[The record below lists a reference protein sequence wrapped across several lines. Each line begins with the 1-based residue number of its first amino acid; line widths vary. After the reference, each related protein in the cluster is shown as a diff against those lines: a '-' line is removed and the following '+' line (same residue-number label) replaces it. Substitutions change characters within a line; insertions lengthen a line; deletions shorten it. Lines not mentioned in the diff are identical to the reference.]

1 MTMYIDADLITDE
14 TSVAEAIL
22 AGIADRLDAVL
33 GLDPDSGWQ
42 AEEGQPETHLAESV
56 GIVIATAAALVQDKE
71 RTDYQGFGSLILG
84 IPRQVAEPAI
94 GYSHW
99 QFNQTGTYLIPDGS
113 EFVMDAVDGTPVGFA
128 TVGDVNVT
136 GIEAVDVQVVAIE
149 PGAIANGLLGAARE
163 FEPLPFVTAVTMT
176 TAPAGGADDQSVDD
190 YLDDIVRGA
199 RRVKTVPVL
208 TDDYADAALDVAGV
222 FRAVAVRLLNA
233 EVYPATPAS
242 PGHITIFGVDSAGN
256 ALSAGTKTAIV
267 NAMQGTDRP
276 QAVTVHTQDP
286 TYTNLT
292 IALSIRLEIGAD
304 QPSTVAAVQAALN
317 TAYSKAVWGYDPDKP
332 GKWRAPTTTSERTI
346 TTFDVAAAVDDV
358 PGVAAVTA
366 VTINGGASVT
376 MSGWAPLPVLTATP
390 TVTVV
395 T

>member
-42 AEEGQPETHLAESV
+42 AEEGQPETHLAEAV

-84 IPRQVAEPAI
+84 IQRDVAEPAV
-94 GYSHW
+94 GATKW
-99 QFNQTGTYLIPDGS
+99 TFNQTGTYLIPDGS
-113 EFVMDAVDGTPVGFA
+113 ELVMDAVDGTPVGYA

-136 GIEAVDVQVVAIE
+136 GIQAVDVQVVAIE
-149 PGAIANGLLGAARE
+149 PGSIANGLLGDARE
-163 FEPLPFVTAVTMT
+163 FEPLPFVTNVEMT
-176 TAPAGGADDQSVDD
+176 TAPSGGQDDQSVDD

-199 RRVKTVPVL
+199 RRVKVVPVL
-208 TDDYADAALDVAGV
+208 TDDYADAALDVPGV
-222 FRAVAVRLLNA
+222 YRAVAVRLLNA

-242 PGHITIFGVDSAGN
+242 TGHITIFGVDSAGN
-256 ALSAGTKTAIV
+256 ALSAGTKAAIIT
-267 NAMQGTDRP
+267 AMQGTDRP
-276 QAVTVHTQDP
+276 QSVTVHTQDP
-286 TYTNLT
+286 TVTNLT
-292 IALSIRLEIGAD
+292 IAVTIRLDIGAD

-317 TAYSKAVWGYDPDKP
+317 TAYSKANWGFDADKP

-346 TTFDVAAAVDDV
+346 TTFDVAAVIDDV
-358 PGVAAVTA
+358 PGVNAVTV
-366 VTINGGASVT
+366 VTINGASSVT
-376 MSGWAPLPVLTATP
+376 MSGWAPLPNLTGTP